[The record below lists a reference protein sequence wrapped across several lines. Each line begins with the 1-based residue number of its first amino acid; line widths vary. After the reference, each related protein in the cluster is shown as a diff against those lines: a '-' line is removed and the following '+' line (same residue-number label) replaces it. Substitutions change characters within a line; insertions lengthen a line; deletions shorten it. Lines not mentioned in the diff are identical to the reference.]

1 MSFNIR
7 IYHNRTRDYTV
18 TLYEADG
25 TTELSLAVNDVV
37 RFKIG
42 GDGATP
48 KLDLGSDGPTP
59 AGSKIT
65 FTPSTGDCT
74 VRLAQGDVNT
84 LTPGSAYDCEILVID
99 NSETA
104 PADAAKHAEYGVL
117 FVHPTMGGDLGE
129 EESSSSGE
137 SEQSESSSLN
147 SSSSSSS

>member
-7 IYHNRTRDYTV
+7 IYRNRTRDYTV

-25 TTELSLAVNDVV
+25 TTELSLAASDVV
-37 RFKIG
+37 RMKIG
-42 GDGATP
+42 SDGATP
-48 KLDLGSDGPTP
+48 LLDLDSIDATP
-59 AGSKIT
+59 AGSKVT

-74 VRLAQGDVNT
+74 VRLAQGDVNG
-84 LTPGSAYDCEILVID
+84 LSPGAYDCEILVID